1 MLWEQNPSDPS
12 NAIRK
17 RRYRLREELRKLAPE
32 VKGEPLPWDMNHGE
46 RIVTLNPDI
55 VASDVQE
62 FLELIDLARTIE
74 PAHAIQAYEAALAL
88 YRGELLDSSDMPN
101 FRWMYDDPQVALTL
115 RSDYQLH
122 QREARLHLADLLAV
136 GPEDGLARAA
146 ELYLSLCAETP
157 EEERLWMALFRVHE
171 RAGNLLGLQS
181 AERRLR
187 AALVELAPG
196 NVDVDSLPLPPK
208 LDRLLQEIR
217 KRIGGTQ
224 QQMETGSD
232 RS

>member
-1 MLWEQNPSDPS
+1 
-12 NAIRK
+12 
-17 RRYRLREELRKLAPE
+17 
-32 VKGEPLPWDMNHGE
+32 
-46 RIVTLNPDI
+46 
-55 VASDVQE
+55 
-62 FLELIDLARTIE
+62 
-74 PAHAIQAYEAALAL
+74 
-88 YRGELLDSSDMPN
+88 
-101 FRWMYDDPQVALTL
+101 
-115 RSDYQLH
+115 
-122 QREARLHLADLLAV
+122 
-136 GPEDGLARAA
+136 
-146 ELYLSLCAETP
+146 
-157 EEERLWMALFRVHE
+157 MALFRVHE